1 MDFIEEVH
9 ALDVD
14 VVVFGG
20 DDIRVIAEFLDVD
33 DGDFRF
39 AVVVVQRLRCFDIA
53 SEGFA
58 GVDKVND

>member
-1 MDFIEEVH
+1 M
-9 ALDVD
+9 DVD

>member
-1 MDFIEEVH
+1 M
-9 ALDVD
+9 DVD

-39 AVVVVQRLRCFDIA
+39 AVVVVQRLRRFDIA
-53 SEGFA
+53 GEGFA